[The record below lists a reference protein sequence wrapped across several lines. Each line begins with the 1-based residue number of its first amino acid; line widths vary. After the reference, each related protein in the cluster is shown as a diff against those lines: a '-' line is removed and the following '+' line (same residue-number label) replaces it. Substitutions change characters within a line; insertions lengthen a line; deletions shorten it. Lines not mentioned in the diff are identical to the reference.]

1 MLEETAGAETP
12 AADGAQPEATVEN
25 AAPTT
30 AQPSEAENTGE
41 ASAPETTGG
50 DSGDDAAADKPK
62 RKHWAHERI
71 DELTRQRREA
81 ERQAD
86 YWKARATQTTDLE
99 SLDYEEQIAERV
111 SARQRK
117 EMAESA
123 SDAVRTVAQQV
134 FEARE
139 TLVREKYPDYDTVA
153 RSPNVQITTSMAEV
167 IYDSEAGPEIA
178 YHLGKNPAEAA
189 RIAALPVVRQAAEL
203 GRLEARITAPKAL
216 PKQPPAPVTPV
227 SAIAAGGSKDPNTM
241 SMAEYIAWREA
252 NP

>member
-1 MLEETAGAETP
+1 MELETTGAEAP
-12 AADGAQPEATVEN
+12 AGGDAAPVETSEATTE
-25 AAPTT
+25 
-30 AQPSEAENTGE
+30 QPSGADNTGE
-41 ASAPETTGG
+41 ASAAEATG
-50 DSGDDAAADKPK
+50 DQSGDDAAADKPK

-86 YWKARATQTTDLE
+86 YWKARAETRTTDLDG
-99 SLDYEEQIAERV
+99 LDYEEQIAERV
-111 SARQRK
+111 SSRQRK

-123 SDAVRTVAQQV
+123 SDAVRSVSQQV

-139 TLVREKYPDYDTVA
+139 TLVRERFPDYDAVA
-153 RSPNVQITTSMAEV
+153 RSPNVQITPSMAEV

-189 RIAALPVVRQAAEL
+189 RIAALPAIRQAAEL
-203 GRLEARITAPKAL
+203 GRLEAKISAPKPL
-216 PKQPPAPVTPV
+216 PKQPPAPVNPV
-227 SAIAAGGSKDPNTM
+227 SAIAAGGTKDPETM
-241 SMAEYIAWREA
+241 SMSEYAAWRKA